1 VKILA
6 VVVRYQMPLS
16 ESPTLQGLCDAL
28 SSHPGLARSY
38 TVMIWDNSPEAIA
51 IPQLAIPFLYR
62 HSKVNLG
69 VSGAYNGAME
79 YALEHGYPWMLM
91 LDQDTKVTHEFLVTM
106 LRHSHDL
113 LPRQEIAAIAPTVRA
128 GRIVVSPMR
137 QRFSLRGRSR
147 KYPAGEC
154 GIAHGEAVA
163 INSGCVMRV
172 AHLRKIGGFSTDFWL
187 DLSDNYVFH
196 QFFVHGMKVWR
207 AADVEIEHDLSVMD
221 YDRLMTP
228 WRYRNLS
235 YAETAFYDLYKGQIE
250 NAVQTLRLVARA
262 IKQQMKYDNPEF
274 SRISWD
280 QFIYRL
286 KVSRAERIAR
296 WVTEGKMRAAQ
307 LAHGTDELRRP
318 ILQ

>member
-6 VVVRYQMPLS
+6 VVVRYQTPLS
-16 ESPTLQGLCDAL
+16 ESPTLQGLCEAL
-28 SSHPGLARSY
+28 LSHPDLAPGY
-38 TVMIWDNSPEAIA
+38 TVMIWDNSPEAIVN
-51 IPQLAIPFLYR
+51 PHLSIPFLYR

-79 YALEHGYPWMLM
+79 YALEHGYPWMLL
-91 LDQDTKVTHEFLVTM
+91 LDQDTKITHGFLVAM
-106 LRHSHDL
+106 LRHSEDL

-128 GRIVVSPMR
+128 GRIVVSPHR
-137 QRFSLRGRSR
+137 QLFSLSGRSR

-154 GIAHGEAVA
+154 GIAPGEAVA
-163 INSGCVMRV
+163 INSGCIMRV
-172 AHLRKIGGFSTDFWL
+172 AHLRSVGGFSTDFWL

-196 QFFVHGMKVWR
+196 QFIVHGMKVWR
-207 AADVEIEHDLSVMD
+207 AADVELEHDLSVVD

-250 NAVQTLRLVARA
+250 NAVQTLRLFARA
-262 IKQQMKYDNPEF
+262 IKQRMKYDNPEF
-274 SRISWD
+274 SRIVWD
-280 QFIYRL
+280 QLMYRL
-286 KVSRAERIAR
+286 RVPRAERIAR
-296 WVTEGKMRAAQ
+296 WLTEGKKRAA
-307 LAHGTDELRRP
+307 LKADEKSKKWRS